1 MYELL
6 GICLVLTALLAINSL
21 ASLLLTA
28 IWRLSEKRL
37 TTLSAHTRAET
48 LFALRA
54 LPAALAL
61 VCAGMLVVPAY
72 VAYEPR
78 VTDEIVSTK
87 LAILAL
93 LSATGVVF
101 ALWRVYRSWFA
112 TRSLLRGWLHI
123 SERIDLHGLTIPTFR
138 LEHSFPIIA
147 VVGSVRPRLFIAS
160 RVLDVLTKEELAA
173 AIAHEQGHLIAR
185 DNLKRLVL
193 RACRDLLMLVPL
205 GRSLDRAW
213 AQAAEAAADE
223 HAARENP
230 DRALNLASALIKIAK
245 MVPTRERAEI
255 PLGAYLIGAEES
267 HGVKTRI
274 RRLLDIASH
283 PVDQRDNGWLL
294 RSAQAILLITFS
306 VFAVTAA
313 CEPRVLLRV
322 HEIIEHTV
330 ALLC

>member
-6 GICLVLTALLAINSL
+6 GICLVLTALLAVNSL
-21 ASLLLTA
+21 ASLFFTA

-37 TTLSAHTRAET
+37 TNLSQNARAEI

-54 LPAALAL
+54 LPPALAL
-61 VCAGMLVVPAY
+61 VCAGILITPAY

-78 VTDEIVSTK
+78 ITTEIVSTK
-87 LAILAL
+87 LAALAL
-93 LSATGVVF
+93 LSAAGVVF
-101 ALWRVYRSWFA
+101 ALWRAYRSWFA
-112 TRSLLRGWLHI
+112 TRSLLRGWLRL
-123 SERIDLHGLTIPTFR
+123 SQRIDLPDLTIPTFR
-138 LEHSFPIIA
+138 IEHSFPIIA
-147 VVGSVRPRLFIAS
+147 VVGSVKPRLFIAS
-160 RVLDVLTKEELAA
+160 KVLDALTQEELVA
-173 AIAHEQGHLIAR
+173 AIAHERGHLIAR
-185 DNLKRLVL
+185 DNLKRLAL

-245 MVPTRERAEI
+245 MIPSRERAEV
-255 PLGAYLIGAEES
+255 PLGAYLIGAEETQ
-267 HGVKTRI
+267 GVKARI
-274 RRLLDIASH
+274 RRLLDIASDGIDRH
-283 PVDQRDNGWLL
+283 DNGWLI
-294 RSAQAILLITFS
+294 RSAQTICLVAFA

-313 CEPRVLLRV
+313 CEPRVLIRV
-322 HEIIEHTV
+322 HEVIEHTV